1 MTLHVN
7 YSLTVF
13 TIFVN
18 LIYIMV
24 NPILSTKY
32 KILTILRNY
41 SGDTSGENIATKAGV
56 SRVAIWKA
64 VQSLQE
70 AGYGISS
77 TKNGYCLENDLQDS
91 LYPWEFGED
100 ENQFIH
106 FAQTKSTMIEAHR
119 IAEEDST
126 NCCSKIITSDKQT
139 EGQGHNNHKWVTTK
153 GSLAYTIITH
163 NKLSVSESHR
173 ITMAS
178 QIALANVLTKMDQ
191 RKFYVRW
198 PNDVW
203 SEKGKV
209 AGVLDE
215 LSASGSLCR
224 WINLGVG
231 VNLTKNPSIDST
243 DFVCSNKKSFTR
255 KEVLSLFLKEFNSQ
269 EKIANE
275 NSSELADEWNKLCFD
290 TNKEVRL
297 SSNGQKYIFKGI
309 DNYGWVKLFSNES
322 NKKFVLPPGTN
333 SFIKK

>member
-1 MTLHVN
+1 
-7 YSLTVF
+7 
-13 TIFVN
+13 
-18 LIYIMV
+18 MV
-24 NPILSTKY
+24 NNTLSTKY
-32 KILTILRNY
+32 KILELLRNS
-41 SGDTSGENIATKAGV
+41 SGNMSGESIAIKTGV
-56 SRVAIWKA
+56 SRVSVWKA

-119 IAEEDST
+119 IAEEDSS
-126 NCCSKIITSDKQT
+126 NSCSKIITSDKQT

-153 GSLAYTIITH
+153 GSLAYTVITH

-178 QIALANVLTKMDQ
+178 QIALANVLTKIDQ

-231 VNLTKNPSIDST
+231 VNLTKNPSIAST

-255 KEVLSLFLKEFNSQ
+255 KEVLSLFLKEFNVQ
-269 EKIANE
+269 EKIATE
-275 NSSELADEWNKLCFD
+275 NSSELANEWDKLCFD
-290 TNKEVRL
+290 KKKEVRL
-297 SSNGQKYIFKGI
+297 SSNGKKYIFKGI
-309 DNYGWVKLFSNES
+309 DNYGWIKLSSNES
-322 NKKFVLPPGTN
+322 NEKIVLPPGTD